1 MFRGIP
7 QMDDLLRTIA
17 DFRNNFEAGFPTNNE
32 VRSTTLNGPLQGHLE
47 VPDPGAAIEVEM
59 TNSPL
64 TTVPLYNSEADHCQ
78 QITAAE
84 AHLKDKKKA
93 KDMMMRFIDQQQ
105 ILIDSGIVEPSSLKA
120 SMDALKKAET
130 AVADSEKRVSKQSLQ

>member
-1 MFRGIP
+1 MFRGIS
-7 QMDDLLRTIA
+7 QMCDLLRTIA
-17 DFRNNFEAGFPTNNE
+17 DFRNNFEADFPTNHE

-47 VPDPGAAIEVEM
+47 LPDPGAAIEVET

-84 AHLKDKKKA
+84 AQEKGQRHD
-93 KDMMMRFIDQQQ
+93 
-105 ILIDSGIVEPSSLKA
+105 
-120 SMDALKKAET
+120 DAIY
-130 AVADSEKRVSKQSLQ
+130 